1 MREQAIGYI
10 RVSTDKQDYE
20 RQRDEITL
28 YAKKMEFDV
37 VKVFEDIQSG
47 SDYDDRRGFQDLLIY
62 LEDNPHIKI
71 IIFDEISRMGR
82 DTAMQVTTYKA
93 LTRKGI
99 RVFTRGKG
107 EFGSN
112 KEDNLLFTVLSAI
125 ADYEKQTIIDRTS
138 SGRRKVVR
146 DGFTQISRRPY
157 GYNLVLTKKKNR
169 QVLERQ
175 FIEVNEEEAVQ
186 VRKMFEIVANGGSVY
201 DVLRYLKTHRVKP
214 QMSKEWGKSSVQ
226 RILHST
232 TYYGEWQF
240 GKYVKNHKSKYSLSK
255 RPADAIVT
263 VDIPGIISETL
274 YNQVQERMDKN
285 HIKFNPRNQK
295 EPFVFK
301 GLIQCACGGTM
312 QTTVETRSRTRLYR
326 CPQRNIA
333 GLTTKQCPI
342 KTIKSDYL
350 ESILLKEL
358 KEKIGHTDFL
368 KDLRLRKLDK
378 IMAPVQTLEIRR
390 DEVKRDQEKSYILL
404 KGYYEKSVAMQGEN
418 PMKAKALDELAETE
432 AQKMNSLKTE
442 LEGLEKKIVE
452 TKEKSIDY
460 SLFNDIQKALHYIKD
475 KDLESFDSGVE
486 KKIEFARSYIQT
498 IQLIYRE
505 KETKALHKQILS
517 LKDGIHKNGN
527 EAVKELY
534 LTVANREH
542 QVRDTATQ
550 VIGFAVQFIN
560 NYCQDLQMLYYHE
573 KPEIVRTYHWGG
585 KPRVFKGG

>member
-175 FIEVNEEEAVQ
+175 FIEVNEEEAVH
-186 VRKMFEIVANGGSVY
+186 VRKMFETVANGGSVY

-263 VDIPGIISETL
+263 VAIPGIISETL
-274 YNQVQERMDKN
+274 FNQVQERMDKN

-312 QTTVETRSRTRLYR
+312 QTAVETRTRVRLYR
-326 CPQRNIA
+326 CPQRNITD
-333 GLTTKQCPI
+333 LSIKSCPI
-342 KTIKSDYL
+342 KTIKADYL
-350 ESILLKEL
+350 ESILLREL
-358 KEKIGHTDFL
+358 KEKIGHTNFL

-378 IMAPVQTLEIRR
+378 IMAPVQTLEMRR
-390 DEVKRDQEKSYILL
+390 DEIKRDQEKSYTLL

-418 PMKAKALDELAETE
+418 LMKAKALDELAEAE
-432 AQKMNSLKTE
+432 AQKMNNLKAE
-442 LEGLEKKIVE
+442 LEGLEKKISE

-460 SLFNDIQKALHYIKD
+460 ALFDDIQKALRYIKG

-486 KKIEFARSYIQT
+486 KKIEFARSYIQA
-498 IQLIYRE
+498 IHLNYGE
-505 KETKALHKQILS
+505 KETKTLHKQILG
-517 LKDGIHKNGN
+517 LKDGIYKKGN

-550 VIGFAVQFIN
+550 VMGFTVQFIN

-573 KPEIVRTYHWGG
+573 KPEIVQSYR
-585 KPRVFKGG
+585 KGGVARLLDN